1 MSERYFSFLILLCV
15 FIASNNCFSQQSEKE
30 LFKSKDSIY
39 RYQGIIPLV
48 EFQYNLNEI
57 FSKPISNQ
65 VPEDVLFDDNPS
77 TIWLRTQLLLSNNV
91 TQSGSG
97 EINTHFTSP
106 LYQQYLRDSE
116 FDMFRYILG
125 VAQASAVGYMAYRH
139 IKKYGF
145 WK

>member
-1 MSERYFSFLILLCV
+1 MKRYFSALILFYFL
-15 FIASNNCFSQQSEKE
+15 FSAGLVICQQNEEYSY
-30 LFKSKDSIY
+30 SRNDSSF
-39 RYQGIIPLV
+39 RHQGIIPPA
-48 EFQYNLNEI
+48 EFQYNLDEI

-65 VPEDVLFDDNPS
+65 IPEDFLFDDNPS
-77 TIWLRTQLLLSNNV
+77 TVWLRTQLLISIN
-91 TQSGSG
+91 TAQSGSG

-116 FDMFRYILG
+116 FDMVRYILG
-125 VAQASAVGYMAYRH
+125 TVQAGAVGYMAYRH